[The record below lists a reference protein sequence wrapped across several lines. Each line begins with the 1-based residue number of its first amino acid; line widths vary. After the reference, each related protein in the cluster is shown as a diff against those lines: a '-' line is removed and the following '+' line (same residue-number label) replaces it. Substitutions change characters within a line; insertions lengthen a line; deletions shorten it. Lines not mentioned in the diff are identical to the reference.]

1 MTNKDNLIRPALF
14 RHLVIII
21 YDLLLLFSIL
31 LLATF
36 IIVAL
41 NNGTAI
47 GPGNPFFIAYL
58 FPNAGVAIAIY
69 IFILFVSLNLF
80 ALIKRLSA
88 FNLLD

>member
-14 RHLVIII
+14 RHLIIII

-47 GPGNPFFIAYL
+47 GPGNPFFIAYYL
-58 FPNAGVAIAIY
+58 LSVLSSMAGFGPMVAK
-69 IFILFVSLNLF
+69 L
-80 ALIKRLSA
+80 
-88 FNLLD
+88 